1 MNVVNILLQDSRRS
15 VRASE
20 WVGAFIAYE
29 KTYCASE
36 IISDA
41 VQGRE
46 SVFLRALCGSYNKVS
61 NFHALIATKPG
72 VSSARFVSH

>member
-1 MNVVNILLQDSRRS
+1 MNVVNILLQHSRRS

-20 WVGAFIAYE
+20 CVGAFIVYE
-29 KTYCASE
+29 KTYCAFE
-36 IISDA
+36 IISGA

-46 SVFLRALCGSYNKVS
+46 SVSCELCGGDNKVS

-72 VSSARFVSH
+72 VFSARFVSH

>member
-1 MNVVNILLQDSRRS
+1 MNVVNILLQLSRRS

-20 WVGAFIAYE
+20 CVGAFIVYE
-29 KTYCASE
+29 RTYCAFE

-41 VQGRE
+41 VQE
-46 SVFLRALCGSYNKVS
+46 EKVFSCELCASDNKVS

-72 VSSARFVSH
+72 VFSARFVSH